1 MRKTNVEIAEM
12 VAARGYDF
20 QRVLDSIDVSRTP
33 EDEETELTEAEFVQL
48 VESIFL
54 GIDCEDGI

>member
-12 VAARGYDF
+12 AAARGYDF
-20 QRVLDSIDVSRTP
+20 QRVLDDIDVSRTP
-33 EDEETELTEAEFVQL
+33 EDEEQELTEIEFVQL
-48 VESIFL
+48 VESICL